1 MTKDYAKK
9 RRPHVTPRRRTGYS
23 HAAVERPFLPPWAW
37 MIAGLLLGLM
47 VSGILYWKL
56 NSPFKPLNPLTVAIQ
71 EEKPAS
77 SKTSPKKQ
85 SKAKESITTAQ
96 TNGSRF
102 DFYTV
107 LPTMSKEGLDIVD
120 TNNLTASTLALA
132 LQNQIQKATT
142 NQENI
147 KETSPQAKANIA
159 STEDKT
165 KTSPYVIQAGSF
177 RQLSQAEEL
186 KAQLA
191 LSGFEASIQTFKLS
205 PRDTRY
211 RVFIGPFT
219 SKDKADFQQAQLEQT
234 QPLHSVVLKIGV

>member
-9 RRPHVTPRRRTGYS
+9 RRPHVTPRKRGGYS
-23 HAAVERPFLPPWAW
+23 HAATDRSLMPAWAW

-47 VSGILYWKL
+47 LSGILYWKL
-56 NSPFKPLNPLTVAIQ
+56 NAPLKPLNPVSVAIQ
-71 EEKPAS
+71 EESPLPKAR
-77 SKTSPKKQ
+77 KQGKNKEAMTS
-85 SKAKESITTAQ
+85 AQ

-107 LPTMSKEGLDIVD
+107 LPTMSKEGPDMVD
-120 TNNLTASTLALA
+120 TTHATTSTLALA
-132 LQNQIQKATT
+132 LQNQIQSTLPD
-142 NQENI
+142 Q
-147 KETSPQAKANIA
+147 KETDLPKQPINPLTTEAK
-159 STEDKT
+159 EKT
-165 KTSPYVIQAGSF
+165 APYVIQAGSF

-191 LSGFEASIQTFKLS
+191 LSGFEASIQTFKMG
-205 PRDTRY
+205 PKDTRY